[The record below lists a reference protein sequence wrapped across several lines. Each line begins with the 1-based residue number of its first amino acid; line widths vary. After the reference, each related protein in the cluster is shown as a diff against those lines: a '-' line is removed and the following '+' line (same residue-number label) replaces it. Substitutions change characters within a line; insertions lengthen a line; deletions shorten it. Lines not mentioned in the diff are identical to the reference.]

1 MGVFADGLVMAL
13 PTQQAATLLPD
24 VKYIDIVSFTVFVDE
39 AKKNYNSS

>member
-13 PTQQAATLLPD
+13 PTQQAATH

-39 AKKNYNSS
+39 AKKNYNSL